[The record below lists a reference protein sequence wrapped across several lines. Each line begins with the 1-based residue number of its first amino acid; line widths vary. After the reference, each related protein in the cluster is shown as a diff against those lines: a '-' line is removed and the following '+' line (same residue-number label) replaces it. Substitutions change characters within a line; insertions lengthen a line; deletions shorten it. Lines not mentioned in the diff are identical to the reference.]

1 MPAKSKAMQRY
12 FGFLHAHPEEA
23 QRRGISAKVADEF
36 AHGPGGTTKGLPER
50 VRKQPGARA
59 HPHPLLII
67 GLAAHP
73 VGKGKERDKQAGAR
87 DGYSIMRLT
96 L

>member
-1 MPAKSKAMQRY
+1 MPAESKAQQRF

-23 QRRGISAKVADEF
+23 ERRGISAKVADEF
-36 AHGPGGTTKGLPER
+36 AHAPGGSTKGLPQR

-59 HPHPLLII
+59 HPLLII

-73 VGKGKERDKQAGAR
+73 MRHGKERDKQAGAR

>member
-1 MPAKSKAMQRY
+1 MPAETKRQQRF

-23 QRRGISAKVADEF
+23 ERRGISAKVADEF
-36 AHGPGGTTKGLPER
+36 AHAPGGSTKGLPER
-50 VRKQPGARA
+50 ARKQHGARA
-59 HPHPLLII
+59 HPLLII

-73 VGKGKERDKQAGAR
+73 SGHGKRADKQAGAR
-87 DGYSIMRLT
+87 DGYSFLRLT

>member
-1 MPAKSKAMQRY
+1 MPAESKVQQRF

-23 QRRGISAKVADEF
+23 ARRGISGKVAEEF

-50 VRKQPGARA
+50 VHKQHGARS

-73 VGKGKERDKQAGAR
+73 MRHGKDKDRQAGAR

>member
-1 MPAKSKAMQRY
+1 MPAESKRQQRF

-23 QRRGISAKVADEF
+23 ARRGISGKVAEEF

-50 VRKQPGARA
+50 ARQQHGARA

-73 VGKGKERDKQAGAR
+73 SGHGKDKQTGAR
-87 DGYSIMRLT
+87 DGSSIMRLT